1 MSVMC
6 FCYIQVTVRSIC
18 FRVNNY
24 LVIFDLCLTTL
35 TAVHLDVKL
44 FSLLH
49 SKKIFNSFKFAI
61 THKYNWWLFKKY
73 IYIWFTTSLPASIFA
88 VLFFLVVQKWQGHIL
103 SSYWDRKYR
112 HKLTNLLQNLYCIFL
127 VHNAAN
133 GIFFS
138 SSRWSEDQRSGLR
151 FIFQKN
157 KCLALWLKSN
167 CNMRGTNWG
176 FAATTPDLSQRLF
189 IFSCFTVSVLL
200 PVKLTSWVL
209 GCLHSKF

>member
-112 HKLTNLLQNLYCIFL
+112 HKLTNLLQNLYFIFL
-127 VHNAAN
+127 VHSAAN
-133 GIFFS
+133 GIFFFFVQMVRRPAQWFKIYFSEKQMLS
-138 SSRWSEDQRSGLR
+138 SV
-151 FIFQKN
+151 
-157 KCLALWLKSN
+157 A
-167 CNMRGTNWG
+167 
-176 FAATTPDLSQRLF
+176 
-189 IFSCFTVSVLL
+189 
-200 PVKLTSWVL
+200 
-209 GCLHSKF
+209 

>member
-18 FRVNNY
+18 FCVNNY

-112 HKLTNLLQNLYCIFL
+112 HKLTNLLQNLYFIFL
-127 VHNAAN
+127 VHSAAN
-133 GIFFS
+133 GIFFFLRPDGQKRIFETFEIHPAQWFKIYFSEKQMLS
-138 SSRWSEDQRSGLR
+138 SV
-151 FIFQKN
+151 
-157 KCLALWLKSN
+157 A
-167 CNMRGTNWG
+167 
-176 FAATTPDLSQRLF
+176 
-189 IFSCFTVSVLL
+189 
-200 PVKLTSWVL
+200 
-209 GCLHSKF
+209 